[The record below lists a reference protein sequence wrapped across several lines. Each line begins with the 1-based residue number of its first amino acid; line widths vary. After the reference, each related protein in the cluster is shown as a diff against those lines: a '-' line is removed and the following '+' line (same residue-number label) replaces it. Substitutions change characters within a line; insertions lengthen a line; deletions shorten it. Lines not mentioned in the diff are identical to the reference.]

1 VGTFGKRLV
10 RIIGLAV
17 MPFYPLL
24 RERLARFRHHYGQ
37 PAEVRSAFEEAMG
50 LK

>member
-1 VGTFGKRLV
+1 MAALSRLLS
-10 RIIGLAV
+10 R
-17 MPFYPLL
+17 LL
-24 RERLARFRHHYGQ
+24 LLLTRLLLVRERLARFRHRYGQ